1 MKLTKL
7 KFTARIS
14 YPAHMRFVVL
24 SACVLSLLAPRALCK
39 QVSNAKPPAKP
50 AAKQAGTKKPAA
62 SSQAAKTSR
71 FAVEARQLSSL
82 SRELKNEKEPGSAY
96 RKLAAFATSHA
107 TEELGAR
114 AALELGCFDY
124 NDGQYAE
131 ARKWLDRTKPEA
143 LLGDYV
149 LFWSAQVDRNLNN
162 NAAALDEIET
172 LRQNF
177 PQSVIGDLGLQA
189 LAETAIALNEP
200 QKALDAL
207 ATAKDIDTNPDLL
220 FLRGQAHEQAGDKIA
235 AAGDYLTV
243 YDHYPLSTS
252 AEEAGQKAVF
262 LASELGSAYPKPM
275 SADML
280 ERADILFQAHRW
292 QDAEDAYGSV
302 LSADGPDD
310 EQAQVRAADCK
321 VQLGADPSTLS
332 AVQLQEPDAE
342 AERDYYLLQAYWTL
356 QDDTGIANA
365 LAKAQSA
372 APSSPWV
379 ERALFSAGN
388 YYWVK
393 LDRDKAAAYYQQVV
407 DKFPATDDAINAQ
420 WRVAWAAY
428 MGHRDDADV
437 LIQKFL
443 RDHPQTSYTPDA
455 LYWLGRLAQQSR
467 QDADA
472 RSYFEKL
479 CQRFPNN
486 YFAAHAQAQL
496 HALGKGQEAWLP
508 VLDGIRPLSPIST
521 VSTQE
526 PPGALPWVQ
535 RAAALETIS
544 DDDDAL
550 LELHAAYSATHATP
564 LQFAIA
570 RAATNAEHYG
580 GAIVALRT
588 IYPSLE
594 SRPLADEPHEA
605 WMLYFPLPY
614 ASQIRSDSRR
624 ARLDP
629 MIVAGLIHQESAF
642 EKDAHSNANAYGL
655 MQLIPPTAKIYAH
668 DLRVRYSEERLFDPA
683 YNLRL
688 GTVYLSDL
696 LKSFHSVEAALAAYN
711 AGEDRVTLWQT
722 GQTYSELPE
731 FVESIPFTQ
740 TREYVEIVTR
750 NATFYHELYGGKR

>member
-1 MKLTKL
+1 
-7 KFTARIS
+7 
-14 YPAHMRFVVL
+14 MRFVAL
-24 SACVLSLLAPRALCK
+24 CACFLFLLAPRALCA
-39 QVSNAKPPAKP
+39 QAANAKPAAKP

-62 SSQAAKTSR
+62 SPQAAKPSR
-71 FAVEARQLSSL
+71 FGTEARQLSLL

-96 RKLAAFATSHA
+96 RTLAAFATAHA
-107 TEELGAR
+107 KEELGAR
-114 AALELGCFDY
+114 AALELGGFDY
-124 NDGQYAE
+124 NGGRYED
-131 ARKWLDRTKPEA
+131 ARKWLDIAKRET

-162 NAAALDEIET
+162 NAAALDQLET
-172 LRQNF
+172 LRQEY

-189 LAETAIALNEP
+189 LAETAISLTEP

-207 ATAKDIDTNPDLL
+207 ATAKDINTNPDLL

-243 YDHYPLSTS
+243 YDHYPLSAS

-275 SADML
+275 TADML

-292 QDAEDAYGSV
+292 QDAEEAYGSV

-321 VQLGADPSTLS
+321 VQLGADPSALAS
-332 AVQLQEPDAE
+332 IQLQEPNTE

-372 APSSPWV
+372 APTSPWA

-393 LDRDKAAAYYQQVV
+393 LNRDKAATYYQQVV
-407 DKFPATDDAINAQ
+407 DKFPASDDAINAQ

-428 MGHRDDADV
+428 MGHRDGADV

-443 RDHPQTSYTPDA
+443 RDHPQSSYTPDA
-455 LYWLGRLAQQSR
+455 LYWLGRLAQQAK
-467 QDADA
+467 QNADA

-508 VLDGIRPLSPIST
+508 VLDGIRPLSPVSP

-526 PPGALPWVQ
+526 PAGAFARVQ
-535 RAAALETIS
+535 RATALETIA

-550 LELHAAYSATHATP
+550 LELHAAYSATHAAP

-594 SRPLADEPHEA
+594 SRPLAEEPHEA

-642 EKDAHSNANAYGL
+642 EKDAHSTANAYGL

-668 DLRVRYSEERLFDPA
+668 NLRVRYSEERLFDPA

-688 GTVYLSDL
+688 GTIYLSDL
-696 LKSFHSVEAALAAYN
+696 LKSFRSVEAALAAYN

-750 NATFYHELYGGKR
+750 NATFYHQLYGGKQ